1 MAVTLT
7 RHRTY
12 QVPFHIVWGCCL
24 AALGRMRAQVEQQDL
39 ERGVIVATV
48 GAGLLAPVTELALT
62 VAPLDEGRA
71 SLSVIWR
78 ARKLGGDRVILPVF
92 LESVDSLVGKT

>member
-12 QVPFHIVWGCCL
+12 QVPFHILLGGCL